1 MEKHRPLVALFS
13 YFSIDFLI
21 PKQMICIK
29 ELSFSYPDGTRAIDN
44 ITLDITR
51 GSSTGIV
58 GANGAGKSTL
68 VNHLNG
74 YYLPQKGSITI
85 DRLKVEKKQLDQL
98 HQLVGLVFQNPDD
111 QLFTAR
117 LYDDIAF
124 GPENLGIEPEKIKAL
139 VEKAL
144 RELNLWHLRDKPPS
158 HLSQG
163 EKRFAAFAAVLVM
176 KPEVIVMDEPT
187 ADLDPKNRRKLINLV
202 QGLKNTTITVSH
214 DLDFI
219 WDTCQRVCIMNEG
232 RIAADGPTREILGN
246 RELLESNSLELPLRL
261 QG

>member
-1 MEKHRPLVALFS
+1 MGSLLPLASPDLLIVTIML
-13 YFSIDFLI
+13 SI
-21 PKQMICIK
+21 QG
-29 ELSFSYPDGTRAIDN
+29 LSFSYPDGTRALDN
-44 ITLDITR
+44 ITLAIAA

-74 YYLPQKGSITI
+74 YYLAQEGSISIGNTKICKKNI
-85 DRLKVEKKQLDQL
+85 DHIHK
-98 HQLVGLVFQNPDD
+98 LVGLLFQNPDD

-117 LYDDIAF
+117 VYDDIAF
-124 GPENLGIEPEKIKAL
+124 GPENLGLTPAEISTR
-139 VEKAL
+139 VEETL
-144 RELNLWHLRDKPPS
+144 RELNLWEMRNKPPS

-163 EKRFAAFAAVLVM
+163 EKRFAAFATLLVM

-202 QGLKNTTITVSH
+202 NGLDRTKIIVSH

-219 WDTCQRVCIMNEG
+219 NDTCQRVCIMNKG
-232 RIAADGPTREILGN
+232 RIAANGPAKDILCN
-246 RELLESNSLELPLRL
+246 RELLESNNLELPLRL
-261 QG
+261 QRS